1 MKLWRAGTKV
11 QGKLEGCAGGPCR
24 NQARGGRK
32 NQDSEGRRQTGWGW
46 GGERERK
53 EKKKKR
59 MIETQKDLGREGRER
74 DHKTAAHVYTS
85 HRALLALGVWA
96 PSHKYDRSLLG
107 GWEIRSPLHEP
118 LLP

>member
-1 MKLWRAGTKV
+1 MQEDLAEIKLGVGERTRTPR
-11 QGKLEGCAGGPCR
+11 E
-24 NQARGGRK
+24 
-32 NQDSEGRRQTGWGW
+32 EGRQD
-46 GGERERK
+46 GGGEGKERERK
-53 EKKKKR
+53 KKKKR